1 MKNFRLM
8 AIAALVLVALAS
20 CHKTDYIQVIP
31 QESSCVVSANIAKMA
46 TDGDLANSNLMGVV
60 NQYMGLITAGDA
72 KQQFQHYVDN
82 PADLGIDFT
91 QPVYFFMAGD
101 ITGVTMR
108 VADDDDVEKFV
119 QMLNSQGLCSNVQT
133 TDGVKLTQFL
143 DDIVFAYNAHTMLM
157 LVNVGGSLVQTRQ
170 IAAQLMKQDKGSS
183 FVETEAYDEMDDLSD
198 RDIVAYTNG
207 AALSGE
213 LLESV
218 KSLLPT
224 GIRPVDIELFSSVA
238 FEKGKAVLSAEITG
252 KSQTAQKLLDD
263 GNENFHK
270 IEGRYLEP
278 QEGFATWIAMGVKG
292 SWLLEHLKQNPK
304 AKQTLLMLER
314 AIDVEAIIRSV
325 DGDVAITLSKDFDT
339 EKGLAGADFMLIANV
354 ENTDFLKDVDYWQKT
369 MKQYGVSMS
378 RTKGN
383 DYVLKAS
390 DYSLNWGVD
399 GKDVYFASAKMF
411 AANATAQRSQ
421 LLSSRAKEIKKSQ
434 VYVYM
439 DLESLLKHARTG
451 NPALDH
457 VVSQLKAFVLK
468 SKSSN
473 SVEFSL
479 ELKDDSQN
487 FLKAVL

>member
-31 QESSCVVSANIAKMA
+31 QESSLVVSANIAKMA

-60 NQYMGLITAGDA
+60 NQYMGLITVGDA
-72 KQQFQHYVDN
+72 RQQFQHYVDN
-82 PADLGIDFT
+82 PADLGVDFT
-91 QPVYFFMAGD
+91 QPVYFFKAGD

-133 TDGVKLTQFL
+133 VDGVKLTQFL

-157 LVNVGGSLVQTRQ
+157 LANVSGSLVQTRQ
-170 IAAQLMKQDKGSS
+170 IAAQLMNQDKASS
-183 FVETEAYDEMDDLSD
+183 FVETEAYDEMDDQSD

-213 LLESV
+213 LLESI
-218 KSLLPT
+218 KSMLPT
-224 GIRPVDIELFSSVA
+224 GIRPIDIELFSSVE
-238 FEKGKAVLSAEITG
+238 FEKGKAVLKAEITG
-252 KSQTAQKLLDD
+252 KSQTAQKLLDEGD
-263 GNENFHK
+263 DNFYK
-270 IEGRYLEP
+270 IKGRYLEP
-278 QEGFATWIAMGVKG
+278 QEDFAAWMAMGVKG
-292 SWLLEHLKQNPK
+292 GWLLDHLKQNPQ

-314 AIDVEAIIRSV
+314 AIDVEAIIRSI
-325 DGDVAITLSKDFDT
+325 DGDVAITFSKDFDT
-339 EKGLAGADFMLIANV
+339 EKGLAGADFMLMANV
-354 ENTDFLKDVDYWQKT
+354 ENTDFLEDVDYWQKT

-383 DYVLKAS
+383 DYVLTAN
-390 DYSLNWGVD
+390 DFSLNWGVD
-399 GKDVYFASAKMF
+399 DKDVYFASAKMF

-421 LLSSRAKEIKKSQ
+421 LLSSRDEEIKDSQ
-434 VYVYM
+434 FYIYVN
-439 DLESLLKHARTG
+439 LETLLKRTRTG
-451 NPALDH
+451 NSALDH
-457 VVSQLKAFVLK
+457 ALGQFKAFVVK
-468 SKSSN
+468 SESSS